1 MIFDE
6 NGKLLTG
13 GDVASV
19 TAMLEGLSVDA
30 IGFNC
35 GLGPEQMLKLLP
47 ELTACCSIPIAINP
61 NAGLPVVIDG
71 VTQFNVGPEEFAQ
84 KARLLVEEGASL
96 IGGFVVQPRIIW
108 QNWSRPARICRFS
121 QLLIRI

>member
-1 MIFDE
+1 
-6 NGKLLTG
+6 
-13 GDVASV
+13 
-19 TAMLEGLSVDA
+19 
-30 IGFNC
+30 
-35 GLGPEQMLKLLP
+35 MLKLLP

-96 IGGFVVQPRIIW
+96 IGGCCGTTPDHLAELVKT
-108 QNWSRPARICRFS
+108 C
-121 QLLIRI
+121 